1 MKLYSDNALKKIRIT
16 TTNKNT
22 FEIDV
27 FCILLGTIPL
37 TPTYANKMNVFE
49 CLC

>member
-22 FEIDV
+22 FEI
-27 FCILLGTIPL
+27 G
-37 TPTYANKMNVFE
+37 TYANKMNAFE